1 MQLLRKIGSF
11 FWKISQVTRDSKAS
25 FEDFLRQLL
34 SPGPHPTCTSPHKT
48 KADTVW
54 LIWESNPTMLIMRW
68 GAEAHWDFFQYSN
81 LLIKHYSQ
89 LHPKFCWVLISARN
103 SAVYFSHITT
113 TSNNSTRLSLLLFH
127 KWEKWYLRKS
137 SNLPKVTKLISY
149 RTPLS
154 LTCTPYCLAL
164 TRKDVTCLLFY

>member
-1 MQLLRKIGSF
+1 
-11 FWKISQVTRDSKAS
+11 
-25 FEDFLRQLL
+25 
-34 SPGPHPTCTSPHKT
+34 
-48 KADTVW
+48 
-54 LIWESNPTMLIMRW
+54 MLIMRW

-89 LHPKFCWVLISARN
+89 LQPKFYWVLISARN
-103 SAVYFSHITT
+103 SAVYFSHIMT

-127 KWEKWYLRKS
+127 KWGKWYLTKS
-137 SNLPKVTKLISY
+137 SNLPKVTKLTSY

-164 TRKDVTCLLFY
+164 RGKDVTCLLFYETRPLCHALCKFHDHRVLKSFTWENNPYSQTCPAHQSGQWF